1 MSIEG
6 LADALL
12 APVALK
18 RLTVESEARNAVP
31 DAGSGPIHGYRAIRA
46 AAGAE
51 SCSEPLVPG
60 TLSGLPLRMPAR

>member
-31 DAGSGPIHGYRAIRA
+31 DAGSGPSTVTVR
-46 AAGAE
+46 
-51 SCSEPLVPG
+51 
-60 TLSGLPLRMPAR
+60 SGLLQVPSLVLSP